1 LKQLL
6 ELVGPA
12 VVLFI
17 STDLDDVFVL
27 LGFFADPRFRIRHI
41 VAGQFIGIAVLYAVS
56 VIGSLV
62 SLVMPIALVGL
73 LGLVPIT
80 MGLKS
85 AWELCTSSDANE
97 RVSIG
102 NRGSAI
108 GRANI
113 AAVFAMTVANG
124 GDNVSV
130 YIPLFAMRSASHIA
144 IMGVVFGIMTA
155 IWLYFAYWLTRHRAI
170 RAPVQ
175 RYARLLMPFVF
186 IALGVSVL
194 YQARTVELLR
204 YHMPPRATVIASPF
218 TPPAASL
225 HRNAITCATS
235 RGSSTRFCG

>member
-1 LKQLL
+1 MKQLL

-56 VIGSLV
+56 VLGSLV
-62 SLVMPIALVGL
+62 SLVMPIAFVGL

-85 AWELCTSSDANE
+85 AWELWTSSDGSE
-97 RVSIG
+97 QVSAE
-102 NRGSAI
+102 NRGSPI

-130 YIPLFAMRSASHIA
+130 YTPLFAMQSASNIA
-144 IMGVVFGIMTA
+144 IMGAVFGIMTA
-155 IWLYFAYWLTRHRAI
+155 IWLNFAYWLTRHRAI
-170 RAPVQ
+170 GAPVR
-175 RYARLLMPFVF
+175 RYARVLMPFVF
-186 IALGVSVL
+186 IALGVSIL
-194 YQARTVELLR
+194 YQAGTVNLLR
-204 YHMPPRATVIASPF
+204 GLH
-218 TPPAASL
+218 SL
-225 HRNAITCATS
+225 
-235 RGSSTRFCG
+235 

>member
-1 LKQLL
+1 VKQLF

-56 VIGSLV
+56 VIGSLL

-85 AWELCTSSDANE
+85 AWELCTSSEANE
-97 RVSIG
+97 RAYTG

-108 GRANI
+108 ARANI

-130 YIPLFAMRSASHIA
+130 YIPLFAMRSASNIA
-144 IMGVVFGIMTA
+144 MMGVVFGIMTA

-186 IALGVSVL
+186 IALGISIL
-194 YQARTVELLR
+194 YQARTVDLLR
-204 YHMPPRATVIASPF
+204 GFH
-218 TPPAASL
+218 SL
-225 HRNAITCATS
+225 
-235 RGSSTRFCG
+235 